1 MFAKLITPG
10 NKMLADPTACYYGTT
25 PTGECGGGGTP
36 RTGVCLPGPL
46 VVSDPLSD

>member
-10 NKMLADPTACYYGTT
+10 KRMLADPTHCYYGET

-36 RTGVCLPGPL
+36 RTGLCLPGPL
-46 VVSDPLSD
+46 VSSDVLRN